1 MSGSRSPTG
10 AHGDG
15 AAALRHARDTAR
27 KELDKAVEEL
37 GHKLDDAPW
46 SKGKAREAVESTQ
59 HAVSE
64 AAHAVSDK
72 AEQAKTSAADL
83 AHRIA
88 AATPA
93 PRLARGRHA
102 AGKLRPPPVSAVL
115 IAAGVAILVWRILRS
130 RR

>member
-15 AAALRHARDTAR
+15 VAALRRARDSAR

-46 SKGKAREAVESTQ
+46 SKGKARGAVESTQ

-93 PRLARGRHA
+93 PKLARGRHA
-102 AGKLRPPPVSAVL
+102 AGRLRPPPLAAAL
-115 IAAGVAILVWRILRS
+115 IAAGVAILVWRVVRWQ
-130 RR
+130 R

>member
-15 AAALRHARDTAR
+15 AAALRRARDTAR

-37 GHKLDDAPW
+37 GHKLDDASW
-46 SKGKAREAVESTQ
+46 SKGKARDAVEATQ

-72 AEQAKTSAADL
+72 AEHAKTGAADL

-102 AGKLRPPPVSAVL
+102 AGRLRPPPLPAVL
-115 IAAGVAILVWRILRS
+115 IAAGVAILVWRILRW